1 MATVLCIDD
10 ESHIVKNGQ
19 ARVERKQRFAIWF
32 TRKRHIHKAAL
43 DFNRPVVNSNQVF
56 LTLIKESPTRTV
68 VPGHSDEDIIERR

>member
-10 ESHIVKNGQ
+10 ESDIVKNGQ

-43 DFNRPVVNSNQVF
+43 DFNRPGRQQQSSFPDAYQGIPDKNCRPRPF
-56 LTLIKESPTRTV
+56 
-68 VPGHSDEDIIERR
+68 